1 MATKDVR
8 LSVRGIAAGFGDEAP
23 LVVLQDEPRSSSLRI
38 PVGPYEASSIILE
51 VEGIATY
58 RPLAHDLL
66 AAFFRDHGFLLES
79 AYIYDTVPDG
89 DGGERFLSRIRY
101 RKGFRRWEKEVRPSD
116 AIALALR
123 LGAPILAP
131 QEFLDRREAS
141 RSSRFDDTRLPLY
154 LQIPVTVTKPVKT
167 PGGNAAET

>member
-1 MATKDVR
+1 MATQDVV
-8 LSVRGIAAGFGDEAP
+8 LSVRGVAAGFGDEAP

-38 PVGPYEASSIILE
+38 PVGPYEASAIILE
-51 VEGIATY
+51 VEGIAPY

-66 AAFFRDHGFLLES
+66 AGFFRDHGFLLES
-79 AYIYDTVPDG
+79 VRIYDAIPDG

-101 RKGFRRWEKEVRPSD
+101 RKGIRRWEKEVRPSD

-131 QEFLDRREAS
+131 REFLDRREA
-141 RSSRFDDTRLPLY
+141 RRAAAAGDTRLPLY
-154 LQIPVTVTKPVKT
+154 LQVPR
-167 PGGNAAET
+167 GEAAGSRSDR